1 MTLTELRRR
10 MRAQADDRRAAVSL
24 RFFKTGPGEY
34 GEGDRFIGL
43 TLPQMRRLERDA
55 TDSPM
60 DDIVEL
66 LRSPIHEERLLALL
80 VLVRQ
85 FRKAN
90 ERTRSMIYRLYYRHR
105 RFVNNWDLVDL
116 SAPTIV
122 GQHLEQRDRS
132 VLYRLARSK
141 NLWDRRIA
149 MIATQHFIR
158 QNDFKDALAVAK
170 MLLEDREDLIHKA
183 SGWMLREIGKR
194 DFSAEEAFVRKHV
207 RAMPRTML
215 RYAVE
220 KWPPPMRREIMAV

>member
-10 MRAQADDRRAAVSL
+10 MLAEANERRAAASR

-43 TLPQMRRLERDA
+43 TLPQMRRLEREAGDF
-55 TDSPM
+55 PM
-60 DDIVEL
+60 NNIVDL

-80 VLVRQ
+80 VLVRR
-85 FRKAN
+85 FRKSD
-90 ERTRSMIYRLYYRHR
+90 ERTRSTIYRQYYRHR

-116 SAPTIV
+116 SAPSIV
-122 GQHLEQRDRS
+122 GRYLERRKRD
-132 VLYRLARSK
+132 VLFRLARSK
-141 NLWDRRIA
+141 SLWDRRIA
-149 MIATQHFIR
+149 MITTQYFIR

-170 MLLEDREDLIHKA
+170 MLLGDREDLIHKA

-220 KWPPPMRREIMAV
+220 KWPPRMRREIMAV